1 VIKEPPSL
9 ARVLAMAA
17 FALTCFGLLIFLWLS
32 FGGPIPLKPEQYRL
46 TVDVPEAANLANE
59 ADVRMSG
66 LTIGK
71 VKSKQLD
78 KGGVATKV
86 TLDIDP
92 KFAPIAKDAKFI
104 LRQKTLLGE
113 TYAEIA
119 PGDPRKGYLP
129 DGGAIPRAQVE
140 KTVELDEIF
149 SAFDKPTRTAFQ
161 KWVKQSAL
169 AIKGSKQNPD
179 STAQG
184 LNDALGN
191 LGPFASDA
199 SDVLGVLDRQKTDL
213 SKLIR
218 NTGVVF
224 GAISER
230 DNALRNLIT
239 NSDQVF
245 TATNQRDKAL
255 RQIFEIFPTFLDESK
270 ATLARLQTFSN
281 NARPLMV
288 DLQPVARKLNPTVK
302 DLADL
307 SPNLRQLFRDLNPLI
322 TVSQKYLP
330 DAERFLR
337 GAPPVLSGLHAFL
350 QELNPVLSYMNY
362 DARSITA
369 FLSNGAAT
377 ANYRFKT
384 DSGHVMHALSQF
396 GVISGRSFAFGGSP
410 EQEGGKI
417 PSIERANAYPL
428 PENYLTAGKYGGIQ
442 SFSCANAGGEQNQPT
457 PKTATSA
464 GAPPCHEQGKSA
476 WDGNLFPRLD
486 RGKAPNQKAP
496 DDPGVSEAGQPKHYP

>member
-1 VIKEPPSL
+1 MIKEPPSPG
-9 ARVLAMAA
+9 RMIAMIA

-32 FGGPIPLKPEQYRL
+32 FGGPIPLKPQQYRL
-46 TVDVPEAANLANE
+46 KVDVPEAANLANE

-66 LTIGK
+66 ITIGK
-71 VKSKQLD
+71 VKSKSLD
-78 KGGVATKV
+78 KGGVATKL

-92 KFAPIAKDAKFI
+92 RFAPIAKDTKFI

-113 TYAEIA
+113 TYAELS
-119 PGDPRKGYLP
+119 PGDASKGYLK
-129 DGGAIPRAQVE
+129 DGSTIPRVQVE

-161 KWVKQSAL
+161 KWVAQSAK
-169 AIKGSKQNPD
+169 AINGTKQNPD
-179 STAQG
+179 RTAQD
-184 LNDALGN
+184 LNDAFGN
-191 LGPFASDA
+191 LGPFASDGA
-199 SDVLGVLDRQKTDL
+199 DVLGVLDKQQAAFGR
-213 SKLIR
+213 LIR
-218 NTGVVF
+218 NTGEVF

-230 DNALRNLIT
+230 DHALRNLIT

-255 RQIFEIFPTFLDESK
+255 RQIFQIFPTFLDESK

-281 NARPLMV
+281 NTKPLMV

-322 TVSQKYLP
+322 DASKRYLP

-337 GAPPVLSGLHAFL
+337 GASPVLDGLHNFL
-350 QELNPVLSYMNY
+350 QEFNPVLSYLNY
-362 DARSITA
+362 DSRSIAA

-384 DSGHVMHALSQF
+384 DSGNIMHALAQF
-396 GVISGRSFAFGGSP
+396 GIIGNRSFAFQGNG
-410 EQEGGKI
+410 QDHEGNQI

-428 PENYLTAGKYGGIQ
+428 PENYLTAGTNGVIS
-442 SFSCANAGGEQNQPT
+442 SFSCANAGGEQSMPSDT
-457 PKTATSA
+457 T
-464 GAPPCHEQGKSA
+464 PPCHVQGKSA

-486 RGKAPNQKAP
+486 RGKAPNQKGP
-496 DDPGVSEAGQPKHYP
+496 EDPGVKEAGQPQHYP

>member
-1 VIKEPPSL
+1 MIKETPSL
-9 ARVLAMAA
+9 GRMAA
-17 FALTCFGLLIFLWLS
+17 MLVFTLGCFGLLIFLWLS
-32 FGGPIPLKPEQYRL
+32 FGGPIPLKPQDYRL
-46 TVDVPEAANLANE
+46 TVDVPEASNLANE

-66 LTIGK
+66 ITIGK
-71 VKSKQLD
+71 VKSKALD

-92 KFAPIAKDAKFI
+92 KYAPIPKDTKFI

-113 TYAEIA
+113 TYAELA
-119 PGDPRKGYLP
+119 PGDRSTGYLK
-129 DGGAIPRAQVE
+129 DGATIPRSSVE

-161 KWVKQSAL
+161 KWVAQSAL
-169 AIKGSKQNPD
+169 AIKGKKSNPD
-179 STAQG
+179 STAQD
-184 LNDALGN
+184 LNDAFGN

-199 SDVLGVLDRQKTDL
+199 ADVLGVLDRQQNDL
-213 SKLIR
+213 SKLVR

-230 DNALRNLIT
+230 DHALQHLIT
-239 NSDQVF
+239 NSNQVF

-255 RQIFEIFPTFLDESK
+255 RQIFQIFPTFLDESK
-270 ATLARLQTFSN
+270 ATLKRLQTFSVN
-281 NARPLMV
+281 TKPLVV
-288 DLQPVARKLNPTVK
+288 DLQPVARKLNPTVR

-330 DAERFLR
+330 DAARFLR
-337 GAPPVLSGLHAFL
+337 GASPVLTGLHSFL

-362 DARSITA
+362 DARSLTA

-384 DSGHVMHALSQF
+384 DSGNIMHALAQY
-396 GVISGRSFAFGGSP
+396 GIIGNRSFAFGGGD
-410 EQEGGKI
+410 EAEGNKI
-417 PSIERANAYPL
+417 PAIERANAYPA
-428 PENYLTAGKYGGIQ
+428 PENYLTAGKYGIVQ
-442 SFSCANAGGEQNQPT
+442 SFSCANAGGN
-457 PKTATSA
+457 KDSVSDKS
-464 GAPPCHEQGKSA
+464 PPCRVQGPNA
-476 WDGNLFPRLD
+476 WDNKYFPRLE
-486 RGKAPNQKAP
+486 RGVAPNQKAP
-496 DDPGVSEAGQPKHYP
+496 KDPGAIEEAQPKHYK